1 MGGYLDGDH
10 TGAIVQSVMHD
21 VAPAKHVAPS
31 VLESWRRCLLNYKL
45 DPEKPGET
53 VILSRRELAE
63 HQQPHELLLKVA
75 RPILE
80 RLYARIEETEYCV
93 LFTDGKGVAID
104 YLGQPSL
111 EAELKRAGL
120 YLGSV
125 WAEELEGT
133 NGVGTCLTVKEAITV
148 HRAEHFRTKNT
159 GLTCT
164 VAPVFDPFGNLMA
177 VLDVSSM
184 SVESRAGPRLAQQL
198 VNMASCQIEA
208 AFFLEE
214 FSRHWTL
221 RLFPDQHELNALDE
235 GLLALA
241 PDGRVRAANRIAGR
255 LLKHPA
261 GQPLVGARI
270 EEIFRLRPE
279 GLWRHRGNG
288 SGAAL
293 MLTPRSGGPP
303 VFALLSPPRQPV
315 KRPSPPP
322 KPNGPAVAEVDELTL
337 EQLAGQDPK
346 LMADVE
352 RIRRASR
359 YGLPML
365 LLGDTGV
372 GKEAFARASHR
383 QGRYAN
389 GPFVAI
395 NCGALPASLLE
406 SELFGYEAGSFTG
419 ASRAGKQGLLAAANG
434 GTLFLDEIGE
444 MPLEAQT
451 RLLRVLS
458 EREVTMIGRTAPI
471 KVEFDLIC
479 ATNRDLTQAVAE
491 GRFRED
497 LYYRIAGH
505 VIRLP
510 SVAERSDRASLI
522 ESIFL
527 REARSLGRDEVALSR
542 EALDI
547 LAARPWP
554 GNIREIRNISRLL
567 ISLVDEDLLLAKHVR
582 QIGSITPTGGPA
594 RPAADATASPAGP
607 AAPENLPPDAQALVE
622 ILRRNHWCVSRT
634 ARELGVNRVTIH
646 RRMKR
651 LGIVSPN
658 HA

>member
-1 MGGYLDGDH
+1 
-10 TGAIVQSVMHD
+10 MHD
-21 VAPAKHVAPS
+21 IGPAKHVAPS
-31 VLESWRRCLLNYKL
+31 VLESWRRCLLNYNL

-53 VILSRRELAE
+53 IILSRRELAE
-63 HQQPHELLLKVA
+63 HQQPHGQLLKVA

-80 RLYARIEETEYCV
+80 RLYGRIEETEYCV

-148 HRAEHFRTKNT
+148 HRTEHFRTKNT

-198 VNMASCQIEA
+198 VNMASCQIES

-214 FSRHWTL
+214 FSRHWIL
-221 RLFPDQHELNALDE
+221 RLFPDQHELNPLNE
-235 GLLALA
+235 GLLALS
-241 PDGRVRAANRIAGR
+241 PDGRIRAANRIASR
-255 LLKHPA
+255 LRKRGS
-261 GQPLVGARI
+261 GQPLVGCRI
-270 EEIFRLRPE
+270 EEIFRLQPE
-279 GLWRHRGNG
+279 ELWRNRIDGTG
-288 SGAAL
+288 SVI
-293 MLTPRSGGPP
+293 MLTPRSGDRP
-303 VFALLSPPRQPV
+303 VFALLTPPRQPV
-315 KRPSPPP
+315 KRPGPPL
-322 KPNGPAVAEVDELTL
+322 KGKGVAVEEDELTL
-337 EQLAGQDPK
+337 ERLAGQDPK
-346 LMADVE
+346 LMADVD

-444 MPLEAQT
+444 MPIEAQT

-458 EREVTMIGRTAPI
+458 EREITMIGRTAPI

-479 ATNRDLTQAVAE
+479 ATNRDLIQAVAE

-497 LYYRIAGH
+497 LYYRIAGLI
-505 VIRLP
+505 VRLP
-510 SVAERSDRASLI
+510 AVAERSDRAALI

-527 REARSLGRDEVALSR
+527 RQARLLGRDEAALSA
-542 EALDI
+542 EALAI
-547 LAARPWP
+547 LAARRWP
-554 GNIREIRNISRLL
+554 GNIREICNLSRLL
-567 ISLVDEDLLLAKHVR
+567 ISLSDEDVLLAPHVL
-582 QIGSITPTGGPA
+582 QIGGTAPSHTTATPPS
-594 RPAADATASPAGP
+594 AAATS
-607 AAPENLPPDAQALVE
+607 AAVDPPTSDSLSADAQALVE
-622 ILRRNHWCVSRT
+622 MLRRNQWCVSRT
-634 ARELGVNRVTIH
+634 ARELGVNRVTVH
-646 RRMKR
+646 RRMRR
-651 LGIVSPN
+651 LRIVSPKYS
-658 HA
+658 

>member
-1 MGGYLDGDH
+1 
-10 TGAIVQSVMHD
+10 MHD
-21 VAPAKHVAPS
+21 MAPARHVDPS
-31 VLESWRRCLLNYKL
+31 VLESWRRCLLNYNL

-53 VILSRRELAE
+53 IILSKRELAE
-63 HQQPHELLLKVA
+63 HQQPHGQLLKVA

-111 EAELKRAGL
+111 EAELKRCGL

-148 HRAEHFRTKNT
+148 HRTEHFRTKNT

-198 VNMASCQIEA
+198 VNMASCQIEN

-214 FSRHWTL
+214 FSRHWVL
-221 RLFPDQHELNALDE
+221 RFFPDQQELSPMNE

-241 PDGRVRAANRIAGR
+241 PDGRIRAANRMAGR
-255 LLKHPA
+255 LRKR
-261 GQPLVGARI
+261 GSGRPLVGCRI
-270 EEIFRLRPE
+270 EEIFRLQPE
-279 GLWRHRGNG
+279 ELWRNRIDRSG
-288 SGAAL
+288 SVIT
-293 MLTPRSGGPP
+293 LTPRDSDQP
-303 VFALLSPPRQPV
+303 VFALLTPPRQPPR
-315 KRPSPPP
+315 RPDPRP
-322 KPNGPAVAEVDELTL
+322 KEKGATVEEDELTL
-337 EQLAGQDPK
+337 ERLAGKDPK
-346 LMADVE
+346 LVADVD

-383 QGRYAN
+383 QGRYAS

-444 MPLEAQT
+444 MPIEAQT

-479 ATNRDLTQAVAE
+479 ATNRDLTGAVEE

-510 SVAERSDRASLI
+510 AVRERSDRASLI

-527 REARSLGRDEVALSR
+527 REARQLGRTEAALSR
-542 EALDI
+542 EALAI
-547 LAARPWP
+547 LAARPWH
-554 GNIREIRNISRLL
+554 GNIREVRNISRLL
-567 ISLVDEDLLLAKHVR
+567 ISLVDDDLLLPHHVLQVADGPNDAKPDEP
-582 QIGSITPTGGPA
+582 GPAGLGPTGDPELTPV
-594 RPAADATASPAGP
+594 RELSADAQHLIG
-607 AAPENLPPDAQALVE
+607 V
-622 ILRRNHWCVSRT
+622 LRRNQWCVTRT
-634 ARELGVNRVTIH
+634 AREIGVNRVTVH
-646 RRMKR
+646 RRMRR
-651 LGIVSPN
+651 LGIVSPKYT
-658 HA
+658 

>member
-1 MGGYLDGDH
+1 
-10 TGAIVQSVMHD
+10 MHD
-21 VAPAKHVAPS
+21 IAPARHVAPS
-31 VLESWRRCLLNYKL
+31 VLESWRRCLLNYNL

-53 VILSRRELAE
+53 IILSQRELAE
-63 HQQPHELLLKVA
+63 HQQPHGQLLRVA

-80 RLYARIEETEYCV
+80 RLYGRIEESEYCV

-111 EAELKRAGL
+111 EAELKRCGL

-125 WAEELEGT
+125 WAEDIEGT

-148 HRAEHFRTKNT
+148 HRTEHFRAKNT

-184 SVESRAGPRLAQQL
+184 SVESRAGPQLAQQL
-198 VNMASCQIEA
+198 VNMASCQIESV
-208 AFFLEE
+208 FFLEE
-214 FSRHWTL
+214 FSRHWIL
-221 RLFPDQHELNALDE
+221 RLFPDQHELSPLNE
-235 GLLALA
+235 GLLALS
-241 PDGRVRAANRIAGR
+241 PDGRIRAANRIAGR
-255 LLKHPA
+255 WRKRGS
-261 GQPLVGARI
+261 GQPLVGCRI
-270 EEIFRLRPE
+270 EDIFRLQPE
-279 GLWRHRGNG
+279 ELWRSRADGTGSVFTLMPRG
-288 SGAAL
+288 SDQ
-293 MLTPRSGGPP
+293 P
-303 VFALLSPPRQPV
+303 VFALLTPPRQPA
-315 KRPSPPP
+315 KRPPQ
-322 KPNGPAVAEVDELTL
+322 PARSKATTIEEDELTL
-337 EQLAGQDPK
+337 DRLAGRDPQ
-346 LMADVE
+346 LVAAVD
-352 RIRRASR
+352 RIQRTAR

-383 QGRYAN
+383 QGRYPS

-444 MPLEAQT
+444 MPIEAQT

-479 ATNRDLTQAVAE
+479 ATNRDLGQAVAA

-510 SVAERSDRASLI
+510 PVRQRADRAELI

-527 REARSLGRDEVALSR
+527 REARLLGRAEAALSP
-542 EALDI
+542 EALQL
-547 LAARPWP
+547 LAARPWH
-554 GNIREIRNISRLL
+554 GNVREVRNIARLL
-567 ISLVDEDLLLAKHVR
+567 ISLVDEDVLLPRHVTM
-582 QIGSITPTGGPA
+582 IGDSLGAANGVNGPETAVDGRGGDA
-594 RPAADATASPAGP
+594 AMPAADDMS
-607 AAPENLPPDAQALVE
+607 PDAARL
-622 ILRRNHWCVSRT
+622 IDALRRNQWCVTRT
-634 ARELGVNRVTIH
+634 ARELGVNRVTVH
-646 RRMKR
+646 RRMRR
-651 LGIVSPN
+651 LRITSP
-658 HA
+658 AKYG